1 MKFARAL
8 VLTLSFVCLTFE
20 VGAQEIKLRIGTEP
34 SFPPFEFTP
43 EGTNDLT
50 GFDIDI
56 MNAIAES
63 SGFEVEWQPLPFDGL
78 IPAVLSNTLDAAIS
92 GFTMNEERKKRVAFS
107 EPYYTAGQN
116 IMINRKDADM
126 IKGYA
131 DLEGKTICV
140 QIGSVGA
147 QLAEEVK
154 DARILTYNT
163 TVESYMELNK
173 GGCQAFITGTPVHQY
188 YLTQTKDQNLVML
201 PETKNAAGLGIV
213 MNKNNKDVQK
223 LINDG
228 YAKIKESGVY
238 QKIYDKWFSSGN
250 N

>member
-1 MKFARAL
+1 MNFTRAL
-8 VLTLSFVCLTFE
+8 VLIFSLACVSI
-20 VGAQEIKLRIGTEP
+20 GAEAQDVKMRVGTEP

-43 EGTNDLT
+43 EGTNDLV

-56 MNAIAES
+56 MNAIAKE
-63 SGFEVEWQPLPFDGL
+63 SGFEVDWQPLPFDGL
-78 IPAVLSNTLDAAIS
+78 IPAVLSNTIDAAIS
-92 GFTMNEERKKRVAFS
+92 GFTMNEERKKRVAFY

-116 IMINRKDADM
+116 IMINKKDADL

-147 QLAEEVK
+147 QIAAEI
-154 DARILTYNT
+154 ARADIVTHNT

-188 YLTQTKDQNLVML
+188 YLTQTKDENLMML

-213 MNKNNKDVQK
+213 MNKHNEKVQK

-228 YAKIKESGVY
+228 YAKIKANGVY
-238 QKIYDKWFSSGN
+238 KQIYDKWFSSGAK
-250 N
+250 

>member
-1 MKFARAL
+1 MNFTRAL
-8 VLTLSFVCLTFE
+8 VLTFSLACLAFE
-20 VGAQEIKLRIGTEP
+20 AGAQDIKMRVGTEP

-43 EGTNDLT
+43 EGTNDLV

-56 MNAIAES
+56 MNAIAKE

-78 IPAVLSNTLDAAIS
+78 IPAVLSNTIDAAIS

-116 IMINRKDADM
+116 IMINKKDADS

-147 QLAEEVK
+147 QLAAEVPRA
-154 DARILTYNT
+154 DIVTHNT

-173 GGCQAFITGTPVHQY
+173 GGCKAFITGTPVHQY
-188 YLTQTKDQNLVML
+188 YLTQTKDENLMML

-213 MNKNNKDVQK
+213 MNKNNADVQK

-228 YAKIKESGVY
+228 YAKIKENGVY
-238 QKIYDKWFSSGN
+238 QKIYDKWFSSGAK
-250 N
+250 